1 VTQTSIKI
9 ALSDKAQLDKLRGD
23 VPVPVFLKQL
33 MDATQVSTVEA
44 AAFEEIPLDLIT
56 PNPYQIREVSFNDVA
71 ELASDIY
78 ANGLLQIPMGRR
90 MADGTTQQAFGHRR
104 KLAHD
109 LIVAQGQQG
118 DEAFPNWAQFTT
130 MKMIIRPLTDLEMYH
145 YMAAENGQ
153 RENPNVIEIA
163 RSIQLGKETFNLS
176 SRAAGKGHGVTSDGQ
191 ISDLLS
197 LLMLPKSVQALIESG
212 AFGIGKG
219 AGQRHG
225 SQLVRLVKAGVETA
239 TIEKVAAEA
248 VRMEQTVAV
257 LKLRVDHEINVH
269 KQRTDIIIA
278 KVEAKAVIGGNSSGG
293 SGESVP
299 IGTAQAQSAIQA
311 AEAKAVIGGGSV
323 PIGTAEVIKAE
334 PAEPVGEAAPMA
346 QFSTSLGEVRET
358 SPQVTELAE
367 RFTAVLGDDD
377 KMNEAAILMVLLDI
391 GCKENREQKIREAIG
406 DDLPVVM
413 KDRIVKNLLKVL

>member
-1 VTQTSIKI
+1 MTQTSIKI

-90 MADGTTQQAFGHRR
+90 LADGTTQQAFGHRR

-118 DEAFPNWAQFTT
+118 DEAFPNWAQFIT

-176 SRAAGKGHGVTSDGQ
+176 SR
-191 ISDLLS
+191 
-197 LLMLPKSVQALIESG
+197 PQARG
-212 AFGIGKG
+212 
-219 AGQRHG
+219 
-225 SQLVRLVKAGVETA
+225 
-239 TIEKVAAEA
+239 
-248 VRMEQTVAV
+248 
-257 LKLRVDHEINVH
+257 
-269 KQRTDIIIA
+269 
-278 KVEAKAVIGGNSSGG
+278 
-293 SGESVP
+293 
-299 IGTAQAQSAIQA
+299 
-311 AEAKAVIGGGSV
+311 
-323 PIGTAEVIKAE
+323 
-334 PAEPVGEAAPMA
+334 MA
-346 QFSTSLGEVRET
+346 
-358 SPQVTELAE
+358 
-367 RFTAVLGDDD
+367 
-377 KMNEAAILMVLLDI
+377 
-391 GCKENREQKIREAIG
+391 
-406 DDLPVVM
+406 
-413 KDRIVKNLLKVL
+413 